1 MNELSSLLPLTE
13 TVTPAD
19 QAAVADLLRTASS
32 AGTPIYPIGGA
43 TSLDYGSDP
52 ARQGQGLS
60 LAGLNRLVDYPSRDM
75 TITVE
80 AGMTIA
86 ELSNRLAAQRQRLPV
101 DVPRPE
107 QATVGGALVTN
118 AGGPRRYRWGTMRDY
133 VIGLSAVDGTGMAF
147 CGGGRVVKNAAGY
160 DLCRLLCGSLGSL
173 AVVTQ
178 VTLMVKPMPEASAL
192 VIAKIDDWTQAERLL
207 ADMVHTRVLPSAI
220 ELLAGPAWREEP
232 LLGPPQTSGAARLV
246 VGLEGAQ
253 AEVDWM
259 VGQLH
264 EQWQRVNVQ
273 LVGTH
278 VGEQANVLWNRLAQC
293 STAAAELN
301 GDRPWLVE
309 AHLLPSAVVEC
320 VQQLLAVDS
329 KCSIQA
335 HAGSGVVRAVFPL
348 SAERGTDILDSRIRP
363 AVTSAGGSMVVRSR
377 PAGTRLDRFA
387 VWGPAKD
394 TQRVMQT
401 IKDQFD
407 PHGILNPGRFIFND
421 R

>member
-1 MNELSSLLPLTE
+1 MNELSSFLPLTE

-19 QAAVADLLRTASS
+19 QAAVADLLRTASI

-43 TSLDYGSDP
+43 TNLDYGSDA

-80 AGMTIA
+80 AGVTIA
-86 ELSNRLAAQRQRLPV
+86 ELSSRLAAERQRLPV

-107 QATVGGALVTN
+107 RATVGGALATN
-118 AGGPRRYRWGTMRDY
+118 ASGPRRYRWGTMRDY

-192 VIAKIDDWTQAERLL
+192 VIARIDDWAQAERLL

-232 LLGPPQTSGAARLV
+232 LLGPPQTSGVARVV

-264 EQWQRVNVQ
+264 EQWQRLGVQ
-273 LVGTH
+273 PVGTL
-278 VGEQANVLWNRLAQC
+278 VGEQGNTLWNRLAEC
-293 STAAAELN
+293 STAAPELN
-301 GDRPWLVE
+301 GDQPWLVE
-309 AHLLPSAVVEC
+309 AHMLPSAVVEC

-394 TQRVMQT
+394 SQRVMQT
-401 IKDQFD
+401 IKNQFD
-407 PHGILNPGRFIFND
+407 PRGILNPGRFIFND

>member
-1 MNELSSLLPLTE
+1 
-13 TVTPAD
+13 
-19 QAAVADLLRTASS
+19 
-32 AGTPIYPIGGA
+32 
-43 TSLDYGSDP
+43 
-52 ARQGQGLS
+52 
-60 LAGLNRLVDYPSRDM
+60 
-75 TITVE
+75 
-80 AGMTIA
+80 
-86 ELSNRLAAQRQRLPV
+86 
-101 DVPRPE
+101 
-107 QATVGGALVTN
+107 
-118 AGGPRRYRWGTMRDY
+118 
-133 VIGLSAVDGTGMAF
+133 MAF
-147 CGGGRVVKNAAGY
+147 SGGGRVVKNAAGY

-178 VTLMVKPMPEASAL
+178 VTLMVKPLPEASAL
-192 VIAKIDDWTQAERLL
+192 VIAKIDDWAQAERLL

-220 ELLAGPAWREEP
+220 ELLAGAMWREEP
-232 LLGPPQTSGAARLV
+232 LLGPPLDSGVARVV

-264 EQWQRVNVQ
+264 EQWQRLGVQ
-273 LVGTH
+273 PVGTH
-278 VGEQANVLWNRLAQC
+278 IGELGNLLWNRLGEC
-293 STAAAELN
+293 STAAPEMN
-301 GDRPWLVE
+301 GNRPWLVE

-320 VQQLLAVDS
+320 VQQFLAVDPT
-329 KCSIQA
+329 CSIQA

-363 AVTSAGGSMVVRSR
+363 AVTAAAGSMVVRSR

-387 VWGPAKD
+387 VWGSAKD